1 MASTNNL
8 TDTTLQG
15 FTDMLCQFLDACMDV
30 WPEDTTISDYKL
42 KLDLSVN
49 QAVSPA
55 LKKAAMEKVINA
67 YHRCMTPYYAR
78 CNQRDPTVFT
88 ETSIEMFEEVGLRQK
103 WLDQGIDEDTR
114 EAVWEYVLE
123 LNRYAQ
129 LYSGLFSQIPS
140 NTLKIQTT
148 MKMAVKVEKD
158 NSTLPTS
165 TSRNLGTTW
174 WRIWTPK
181 NSRNSRKTSWPTRPC
196 CKTCA

>member
-30 WPEDTTISDYKL
+30 WPEDRTISDYKL

-88 ETSIEMFEEVGLRQK
+88 ETNIEMFEEVGLRQK

-114 EAVWEYVLE
+114 EAVCV
-123 LNRYAQ
+123 R
-129 LYSGLFSQIPS
+129 
-140 NTLKIQTT
+140 
-148 MKMAVKVEKD
+148 
-158 NSTLPTS
+158 
-165 TSRNLGTTW
+165 
-174 WRIWTPK
+174 
-181 NSRNSRKTSWPTRPC
+181 SWN
-196 CKTCA
+196 